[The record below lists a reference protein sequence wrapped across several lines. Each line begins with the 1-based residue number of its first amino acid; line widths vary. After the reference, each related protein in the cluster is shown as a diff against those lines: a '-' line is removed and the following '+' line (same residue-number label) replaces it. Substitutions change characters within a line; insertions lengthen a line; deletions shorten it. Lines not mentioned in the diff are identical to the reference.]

1 MLKPITSG
9 LPSGLR
15 VSDWKMAPLTPSAAP
30 MSSAINTRGSRHS
43 FTTIAT
49 LRGASPNSA
58 ENTGQSSGAPGLAP
72 ARAGKS
78 AGWRPL
84 AADSWLSGGGTGQ
97 SQATSPRLAAH
108 QPDQHRRAEKGAH
121 HRYPQFAGHQQAA
134 NHVGKQQQGRGGE
147 QGDRQRPAMIGPHQ
161 PARHMRHHQAD
172 KGDGADDGG
181 GAAAQDGDDDQADQ
195 LGAGDAAAEG
205 GGGIVA
211 RGSGCSAPGSAAERR
226 SPPPLP
232 AAGQFSAFAGCGYPA
247 NRPARSVADRRRP
260 G

>member
-1 MLKPITSG
+1 
-9 LPSGLR
+9 
-15 VSDWKMAPLTPSAAP
+15 

-49 LRGASPNSA
+49 LRGASPNST
-58 ENTGQSSGAPGLAP
+58 ENTGQSSGAPGLRQP
-72 ARAGKS
+72 EQGNQQAG
-78 AGWRPL
+78 
-84 AADSWLSGGGTGQ
+84 
-97 SQATSPRLAAH
+97 
-108 QPDQHRRAEKGAH
+108 
-121 HRYPQFAGHQQAA
+121 GHQQQTTGYQAA
-134 NHVGKQQQGRGGE
+134 GRSNHRPPPRGWRRTSQISTGAPRKALTTDTRSSPGTSRRPITSANSSRAGGE

-211 RGSGCSAPGSAAERR
+211 RARCSAPGSAAERR
-226 SPPPLP
+226 SPTTTGSRTIFSVCRVRISSEP
-232 AAGQFSAFAGCGYPA
+232 ACQK
-247 NRPARSVADRRRP
+247 RS
-260 G
+260 

>member
-1 MLKPITSG
+1 
-9 LPSGLR
+9 
-15 VSDWKMAPLTPSAAP
+15 

-49 LRGASPNSA
+49 LRGASPEQRREHLVNR
-58 ENTGQSSGAPGLAP
+58 Q
-72 ARAGKS
+72 
-78 AGWRPL
+78 
-84 AADSWLSGGGTGQ
+84 GTGPCASSERRNQ
-97 SQATSPRLAAH
+97 QASGHQQQATGYQAAGRSNLQATSPRLAAH

-161 PARHMRHHQAD
+161 PARAICGIIRPIKAMGPTTAVALPHW
-172 KGDGADDGG
+172 
-181 GAAAQDGDDDQADQ
+181 DGDDDQADQ

-211 RGSGCSAPGSAAERR
+211 GLRLLSARLSSRAAIPRHHYR
-226 SPPPLP
+226 QQDNFQRLQGADIQRTGLP
-232 AAGQFSAFAGCGYPA
+232 EA
-247 NRPARSVADRRRP
+247 
-260 G
+260 